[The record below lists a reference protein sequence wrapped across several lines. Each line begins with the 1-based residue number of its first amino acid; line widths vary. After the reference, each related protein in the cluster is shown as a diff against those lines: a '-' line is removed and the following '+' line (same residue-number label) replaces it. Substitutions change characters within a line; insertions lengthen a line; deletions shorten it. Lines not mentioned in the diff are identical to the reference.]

1 MDVARAQDLEARS
14 DGSIEDFWASLD
26 HPNDRHVDRCLAEGK
41 DWRIRAA
48 LQQTIAAASIR
59 ACTYPARPV
68 NGGAPGR
75 GPPKTRQWVDEAQKK
90 SCAPPFALP
99 SRGTILHSPV
109 PVLYC

>member
-26 HPNDRHVDRCLAEGK
+26 HPNDRHVDHCLAEGK

-48 LQQTIAAASIR
+48 LQQTIAAAPIR

-68 NGGAPGR
+68 NGGALERALPQNG
-75 GPPKTRQWVDEAQKK
+75 QWRVWAQKK
-90 SCAPPFALP
+90 RRRAPLSPPSPGEVEPLP
-99 SRGTILHSPV
+99 RR
-109 PVLYC
+109 